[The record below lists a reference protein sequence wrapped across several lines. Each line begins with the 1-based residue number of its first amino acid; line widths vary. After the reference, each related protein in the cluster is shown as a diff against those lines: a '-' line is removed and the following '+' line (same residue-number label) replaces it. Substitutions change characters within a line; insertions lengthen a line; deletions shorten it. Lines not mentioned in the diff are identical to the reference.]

1 MNVRKHILYSKRN
14 VVYFLL
20 FEILIVLIYSL
31 TVVMTFSSRE
41 MIFDET
47 EMQLKN
53 QSSVTEGNYLDTSYT
68 DSEAVVTPAF
78 QLQKGIYYI
87 EAFFA
92 RQGIVR
98 AGLLYDTPRNGKEL
112 VDNDE
117 FIVNPDN
124 TLLQIETAKEIVNVL
139 NSARRKEAVEND
151 KKKQKD

>member
-1 MNVRKHILYSKRN
+1 MNVRKHILYSKWN

-98 AGLLYDTPRNGKEL
+98 A
-112 VDNDE
+112 
-117 FIVNPDN
+117 
-124 TLLQIETAKEIVNVL
+124 
-139 NSARRKEAVEND
+139 VE
-151 KKKQKD
+151 